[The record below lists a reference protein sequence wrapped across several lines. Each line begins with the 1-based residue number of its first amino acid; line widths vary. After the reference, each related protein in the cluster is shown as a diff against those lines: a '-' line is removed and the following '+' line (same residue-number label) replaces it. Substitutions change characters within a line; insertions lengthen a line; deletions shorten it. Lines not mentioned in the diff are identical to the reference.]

1 MTVLL
6 PFLIA
11 FLVGFLL
18 SKILIKLDKPIELF
32 LLRIFIG
39 IGLGIG
45 VISILNFISLML
57 LSNKTSYF
65 NSKIFNKILAVLTA
79 ILIIYILISE
89 IHKIFRI
96 KKSVHVSMQFIL
108 LSLVLAIAMVFIF
121 DRFWMISAG
130 NSHGG
135 WDAWAIWN
143 LHASFIYFGGDEW
156 RNLFT
161 DILRWS
167 HVDYPLMTPSMIV
180 FGWKILGNN
189 SRFIPMILGAIY
201 TFGTIG
207 VTYAALLYLR
217 NYKIASIAVLI
228 LGFTLTFIREGAS
241 QYADVPLAFYISC
254 VFSLLLIVTS
264 RKNLDYKLFVLIGI
278 LLGFSTWTKNEG
290 IVFVVIF
297 FLVLGIKEV
306 LNKSIEWKMW
316 GALLIGFIPIEFV
329 LLIFKS
335 ITIGN
340 GMVNSLSLQGI
351 MSKLLDYE
359 RYKIVIKNTITYLL
373 QFGQKDFSVFIII
386 TILLIITGIKFS
398 LNNNGIVIGFGV
410 LITTFILYLFIYVL
424 TPNDIDWHMRTSFLR
439 LVVQLYPSLIICL
452 FTIMRDPFALQETI
466 P

>member
-1 MTVLL
+1 
-6 PFLIA
+6 
-11 FLVGFLL
+11 
-18 SKILIKLDKPIELF
+18 
-32 LLRIFIG
+32 
-39 IGLGIG
+39 
-45 VISILNFISLML
+45 
-57 LSNKTSYF
+57 
-65 NSKIFNKILAVLTA
+65 
-79 ILIIYILISE
+79 
-89 IHKIFRI
+89 
-96 KKSVHVSMQFIL
+96 
-108 LSLVLAIAMVFIF
+108 
-121 DRFWMISAG
+121 MISAG

-207 VTYAALLYLR
+207 VTYATLLYLR

-241 QYADVPLAFYISC
+241 QYADVPLAYYISC

-340 GMVNSLSLQGI
+340 GMVNS
-351 MSKLLDYE
+351 
-359 RYKIVIKNTITYLL
+359 
-373 QFGQKDFSVFIII
+373 
-386 TILLIITGIKFS
+386 
-398 LNNNGIVIGFGV
+398 
-410 LITTFILYLFIYVL
+410 
-424 TPNDIDWHMRTSFLR
+424 
-439 LVVQLYPSLIICL
+439 
-452 FTIMRDPFALQETI
+452 
-466 P
+466 

>member
-1 MTVLL
+1 MTLLL
-6 PFLIA
+6 PFIIA
-11 FLVGFLL
+11 FLIGYLL
-18 SKILIKLDKPIELF
+18 STILVKLDKPIELF

-45 VISILNFISLML
+45 TISILNFISLL
-57 LSNKTSYF
+57 FLDNKTSYF
-65 NSKIFNKILAVLTA
+65 NSKIFNKILLILSA
-79 ILIIYILISE
+79 ILIIYILIIE
-89 IHKIFRI
+89 IHKII
-96 KKSVHVSMQFIL
+96 KIKNSLHVSLQFIL
-108 LSLVLAIAMVFIF
+108 ILLVLVIAMIFIF
-121 DRFWMISAG
+121 DRFWMFSAE

-161 DILRWS
+161 NILGWS

-207 VTYAALLYLR
+207 VIYATLLYLR

-254 VFSLLLIVTS
+254 VFSILLIVTS
-264 RKNLDYKLFVLIGI
+264 RKSIDYKLYLLIGI

-290 IVFVVIF
+290 IIFVVTF
-297 FLVLGIKEV
+297 FFVLGVKEV
-306 LNKSIEWKMW
+306 LNKSIEWKVW
-316 GALLIGFIPIEFV
+316 GALLIGFIPIEVV
-329 LLIFKS
+329 LLLFKS

-340 GMVNSLSLQGI
+340 SMVNSLSLQGI
-351 MSKLLDYE
+351 MSKLLNYE
-359 RYKIVIKNTITYLL
+359 RYKIVIKNAITYLL
-373 QFGQKDFSVFIII
+373 QFGQKDFSVFIILI
-386 TILLIITGIKFS
+386 ILLIITGIKFS
-398 LNNNGIVIGFGV
+398 RNNNGIVISFGV

-439 LVVQLYPSLIICL
+439 LVVQLYPSLILSL
-452 FTIMRDPFALQETI
+452 FVIIKDPFELQETT